1 MNIHFITALIIG
13 LGTVIVFAKYIAR
26 KVKKE
31 RLDINPEY
39 YEGVMGTKRFRY
51 PNPTYSGFPRQE
63 DPIELRREIEALN
76 KGKVSFR

>member
-1 MNIHFITALIIG
+1 MNIHLITALIIG
-13 LGTVIVFAKYIAR
+13 LGVIYFFARKIAN

-39 YEGVMGTKRFRY
+39 YEGIMGEKRFRY

-63 DPIELRREIEALN
+63 NPIELRREIEALN